1 MKRFLAVFC
10 ALAAFASAAQ
20 AQWHTKTYELKA
32 GWNAIWLAGDASYGT
47 LEELFPA
54 SSGVLEVWR
63 WNPNPDKVLFIQ
75 SPSTATEQSDEWT
88 IWKRDGSETMLK
100 KMVGNS
106 AYLISCQNATS
117 IAIKQKPIPP
127 EATWLRSGANFI
139 GFPVKKGN
147 ATFSSYF
154 SRMLTGDLVQPQ
166 GLLTTAKVFSYGGG
180 ALGSSNPAR
189 LLLTDSIE
197 PDKPYWFDTQTVSDF
212 YGPLA
217 FETPFNNGIAFGRTI
232 TSVSLGITNR
242 SNSAQTLT
250 FTLEDSEQAP
260 ISETPILTPAPLLRT
275 DSSGASVSASSF
287 SQVVSA
293 SGRATVEFGIS
304 RTGMVDGKVYAST
317 LVITDAAGLMEV
329 RIPVTAQASTPG
341 GLWQCEVA
349 VSTVSS
355 TSAAAARSTTKSQAT
370 AQTFPLS
377 FLLHVDSAGKAR
389 FLRQAFVG
397 KLVAS
402 GNPMGI
408 AVIERLVQGAAV
420 TDVKPLRFFA
430 PIMPR
435 RSPVVEAAGSAIA
448 GSQVNWAL
456 VHGFNDPSNP
466 FVHAFHPD
474 HDNMDAKFTTS
485 LAEGVESYTVTRNC
499 TLDFTST
506 PPDGS
511 SIPGWGTTML
521 GGVYTE
527 VMTGINKT
535 PITLGGM
542 FTMRRISEIST
553 IDTTLK

>member
-1 MKRFLAVFC
+1 MKRLIAVFC
-10 ALAAFASAAQ
+10 ALAAFAGAAQ
-20 AQWHTKTYELKA
+20 AQWYTKTYELKK
-32 GWNAIWLAGDASYGT
+32 GWNAVWLSGDASYGT
-47 LEELFPA
+47 MEEIFPA

-63 WNPNPDKVLFIQ
+63 WNPNPDKVQFTQ
-75 SPSTATEQSDEWT
+75 SPSTATVQSDEWT
-88 IWKRDGSETMLK
+88 IWKRGGSETLLK

-106 AYLISCQNATS
+106 AYLINCETVNSL
-117 IAIKQKPIPP
+117 AIKQKSIPP

-147 ATFSSYF
+147 TTFSSYF
-154 SRMLTGDLVQPQ
+154 SRMLTGDLVQPL
-166 GLLTTAKVFSYGGG
+166 GLLPTAKVFSYVGGD
-180 ALGSSNPAR
+180 LGSSNPAR
-189 LLLTDSIE
+189 LPLTDSIE
-197 PDKPYWFDTQTVSDF
+197 PNKPYWFDSQTVNDF

-232 TSVSLGITNR
+232 DSVSLGVTNR
-242 SNSAQTLT
+242 TNSAQTLT

-260 ISETPILTPAPLLRT
+260 ISQTPIVTPAPLLRT

-287 SQVVSA
+287 SQVVSG
-293 SGRATVEFGIS
+293 SGRATVQFGIN

-317 LVITDAAGLMEV
+317 LVITDAAGFMEV
-329 RIPVTAQASTPG
+329 RIPVTAQAATPG

-349 VSTVSS
+349 VSSVSS
-355 TSAAAARSTTKSQAT
+355 TTAAAARSTTKSHAA
-370 AQTFPLS
+370 AQPFPLS

-397 KLVAS
+397 RLAAS
-402 GNPMGI
+402 GNPVGI
-408 AVIERLVQGAAV
+408 TVIERLIQSAAAS
-420 TDVKPLRFFA
+420 DAKPLRFFA

-456 VHGFNDPSNP
+456 VHAYNDPANP

-474 HDNMDAKFTTS
+474 HDNMDAKFSTPF
-485 LAEGVESYTVTRNC
+485 AAGVESYTVTRNC

-511 SIPGWGTTML
+511 SIPGWGTTVL
-521 GGVYTE
+521 GGIYTE
-527 VMTGINKT
+527 VMSGINKT

-542 FTMRRISEIST
+542 FMMRRISEIST

>member
-1 MKRFLAVFC
+1 MKRLIAVFC
-10 ALAAFASAAQ
+10 ALAAFAGAAQ
-20 AQWHTKTYELKA
+20 AQWHTKTYELKK
-32 GWNAIWLAGDASYGT
+32 GWNAVWLSGDASYGT
-47 LEELFPA
+47 MEEIFPA

-63 WNPNPDKVLFIQ
+63 WNPNPDKIQFTQ
-75 SPSTATEQSDEWT
+75 SPSAVTVQSDEWT
-88 IWKRDGSETMLK
+88 IWKRAGSESVLK

-106 AYLISCQNATS
+106 AYLIKCDTVKSL
-117 IAIKQKPIPP
+117 AIKQKSIPP

-139 GFPVKKGN
+139 GFPVKKGIG
-147 ATFSSYF
+147 TFSSYF
-154 SRMLTGDLVQPQ
+154 SKMLTGDLVQPR
-166 GLLTTAKVFSYGGG
+166 GLLPTAKVFSYVGGD
-180 ALGSSNPAR
+180 LGGSNPAR
-189 LLLTDSIE
+189 LPLTDSIE
-197 PDKPYWFDTQTVSDF
+197 PDKPYWFDTQTVNDF

-232 TSVSLGITNR
+232 ASVSLGVTNR
-242 SNSAQTLT
+242 TNSSQKLT

-260 ISETPILTPAPLLRT
+260 ISQTPIVTPAPLLRT

-287 SQVVSA
+287 SVVVSE
-293 SGRATVEFGIS
+293 SGRATVDFGIN

-317 LVITDAAGLMEV
+317 LVITDEAGFMEV

-349 VSTVSS
+349 VSKVSS
-355 TSAAAARSTTKSQAT
+355 TTAAAARSTTTSQVT
-370 AQTFPLS
+370 AQPFPLS
-377 FLLHVDSAGKAR
+377 FLIHVDSAGKGR
-389 FLRQAFVG
+389 LLRQAFVG
-397 KLVAS
+397 KLAAS

-408 AVIERLVQGAAV
+408 TVIESLILGAAA

-448 GSQVNWAL
+448 GSQVNWVL
-456 VHGFNDPSNP
+456 VHGYNDPSNP

-474 HDNMDAKFTTS
+474 HDNMDAKFTTP
-485 LAEGVESYTVTRNC
+485 LAAGVESYTVTRNC

-511 SIPGWGTTML
+511 SIPGWGTTVL

-527 VMTGINKT
+527 AMAGINKT